1 MASIEYR
8 SLKQSVS
15 ELEGDLLNFEVKVVE
30 PYSNEELLKC
40 QAYVVF
46 SHAEIQVYW
55 ETVARRILREAEGRW
70 RSDNSIDRVIG
81 SLLAFR
87 RTDKVAIPGDPSKPT
102 PISDIAEMIDYAI
115 SKQKKAIDANNGIK
129 SANLANLLCP
139 LGMMKEDFSS
149 TFLVQSDQTGKKRGD
164 LVHKSSSVS
173 MRTIRDP
180 FTDEKGDIDKLLAEI
195 EIVDESLEQMGL
207 LSVPA
212 AASAGIPAPAP
223 AMPVGGEQL

>member
-30 PYSNEELLKC
+30 PYSNEEILKC

-55 ETVARRILREAEGRW
+55 EKVARRILGEAEGRW
-70 RSDNSIDRVIG
+70 RSNSAIDRVIA

-87 RTDKVAIPGDPSKPT
+87 RTDRVAIPDNPSQPSAV
-102 PISDIAEMIDYAI
+102 SDLAKMIDHAI
-115 SKQKKAIDANNGIK
+115 AKQKEAIEDNNGIK

-139 LGMMKEDFSS
+139 LGMMKENFSP
-149 TFLVQSDQTGKKRGD
+149 TFLLQSDQTGKKRGNI
-164 LVHKSSSVS
+164 VHKSSSVS

-180 FTDEKGDIDKLLAEI
+180 FIDEKGDIDKLLAEI
-195 EIVDESLEQMGL
+195 ELVDESLEQMGL
-207 LSVPA
+207 LSIPPFLPTVVPA
-212 AASAGIPAPAP
+212 PVIP
-223 AMPVGGEQL
+223 VETG